1 MDKRD
6 KNFII
11 DDALNLVSSYLH
23 SVTESELE
31 KKRNEKKITASCLG
45 STIDWAG
52 KLFGEMIVSHG
63 NMLLFEIFL
72 CVIS

>member
-31 KKRNEKKITASCLG
+31 KKGMKRKLQLLVWGALLTGLENCLEK
-45 STIDWAG
+45 
-52 KLFGEMIVSHG
+52 
-63 NMLLFEIFL
+63 
-72 CVIS
+72 

>member
-31 KKRNEKKITASCLG
+31 KKRNEKKITASC
-45 STIDWAG
+45 
-52 KLFGEMIVSHG
+52 
-63 NMLLFEIFL
+63 
-72 CVIS
+72 